1 MCVMCISLS
10 SLLLSDLKVWRLE
23 SGDQSLEA
31 EVLRPLKLPLAS
43 EHYNQQLTTL
53 SCSPIES
60 NTPANPT
67 SQSKP
72 SEDTTEQTVTIQ
84 TSLKSICRFVYLRE
98 RLQLAF
104 SYSLDQQ
111 WKMLQV
117 QIQRKI
123 VILTFKSESSLLLCF

>member
-43 EHYNQQLTTL
+43 EHNNQQLMTL

-72 SEDTTEQTVTIQ
+72 SEDTTEQTLTIQ
-84 TSLKSICRFVYLRE
+84 TSLTSICRFVYLRE
-98 RLQLAF
+98 RLQLSF
-104 SYSLDQQ
+104 SYSVDP
-111 WKMLQV
+111 
-117 QIQRKI
+117 QRKMPQEQ
-123 VILTFKSESSLLLCF
+123 FSERLLYLL